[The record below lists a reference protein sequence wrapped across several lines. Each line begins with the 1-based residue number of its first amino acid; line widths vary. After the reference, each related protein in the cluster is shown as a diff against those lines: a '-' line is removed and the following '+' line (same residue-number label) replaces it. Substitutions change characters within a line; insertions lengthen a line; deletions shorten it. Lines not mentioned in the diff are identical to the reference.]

1 MTELKKALEELKK
14 DFSYDKFVDLIVEP
28 KFTDEIK
35 EKMLDVA
42 RNMSIYKKWTKQ
54 RINDIFDP
62 DYYEYVDDIDL
73 NLVIVML
80 AEGIYGHCDESF
92 CRCFYD
98 DLNDIKAE
106 EYRKLNQEIAED
118 PFYTDYFYEAQ
129 YYFEDWLS
137 CEDSISLDEWKQAF
151 LESAERYD
159 VT

>member
-42 RNMSIYKKWTKQ
+42 RNMYTGCTKKY
-54 RINDIFDP
+54 INDLFDP
-62 DYYEYVDDIDL
+62 DYYEYLDDDDIDL
-73 NLVIVML
+73 TTVLLGISKKRFRYNQIFFENIV
-80 AEGIYGHCDESF
+80 
-92 CRCFYD
+92 
-98 DLNDIKAE
+98 DIKDE
-106 EYRKLNQEIAED
+106 EYCKLNREIVED
-118 PFYTDYFYEAQ
+118 PFYTEHFYEAQ

-151 LESAERYD
+151 LEAAEE
-159 VT
+159 

>member
-1 MTELKKALEELKK
+1 MADLKKALEELKK

-42 RNMSIYKKWTKQ
+42 RNMYTGCTKKY
-54 RINDIFDP
+54 INDLFDP
-62 DYYEYVDDIDL
+62 DYYEYLDDDDIDL
-73 NLVIVML
+73 TTVLLGISEKRFMYYENFFENIV
-80 AEGIYGHCDESF
+80 
-92 CRCFYD
+92 
-98 DLNDIKAE
+98 DIKDE

-118 PFYTDYFYEAQ
+118 PFYTDYFTDAQ
-129 YYFEDWLS
+129 SYFDFWQS
-137 CEDSISLDEWKQAF
+137 CEDNITLDEWKQAF

>member
-62 DYYEYVDDIDL
+62 DYHEYVDDIDL
-73 NLVIVML
+73 NLVIVTL
-80 AEGIYGHCDESF
+80 AEGIYGHYDESF

-98 DLNDIKAE
+98 DLDDIKYE

-118 PFYTDYFYEAQ
+118 PFYTDYFVEARF
-129 YYFEDWLS
+129 YFDDWQF
-137 CEDSISLDEWKQAF
+137 CEDNITLDEWKQAF
-151 LESAERYD
+151 LEAAEE
-159 VT
+159 